1 MDKNQSLQAL
11 LNNTATEED
20 IALLKRLLA
29 NGEIS
34 IGGNVN
40 QSVIIIGSGNTVELP
55 PAALDRLNAGS
66 MLGNLGCLESN
77 PVTGRMPQFAD

>member
-1 MDKNQSLQAL
+1 MVCYNGIIRDKNQSLQAL

-29 NGEIS
+29 SGEIS

-40 QSVIIIGSGNTVELP
+40 QSVIIIGSGNT
-55 PAALDRLNAGS
+55 DRLSDAV
-66 MLGNLGCLESN
+66 LGGMS
-77 PVTGRMPQFAD
+77 QFAD